1 MKGKYLKKQKLAFSF
16 LLFFS
21 LIMTPKLTFAAINE
35 VDPSMFP
42 PPPDSAT
49 AARNGENNALTPAII
64 AANIGVITAVVVLAL
79 SNTSDAHTHSHSH

>member
-1 MKGKYLKKQKLAFSF
+1 MKGKCLKKHKLALSF
-16 LLFFS
+16 LVFFTF
-21 LIMTPKLTFAAINE
+21 IMTPKFTFAAINE

-64 AANIGVITAVVVLAL
+64 AANIGVITAVAVLAL
-79 SNTSDAHTHSHSH
+79 SNSSDAHTHAHSH